1 MLEDVEME
9 YESVI
14 PVLPKGRIVEFEIL
28 SSWGDKNY
36 VGLNGVEFWD
46 RNGLVIIYFSLNF
59 RMYHLLV
66 INYCYIILVFFISKN
81 FC

>member
-14 PVLPKGRIVEFEIL
+14 PVLPRGRIVEFEIL

-46 RNGLVIIYFSLNF
+46 RNGMVIFYSFNF
-59 RMYHLLV
+59 
-66 INYCYIILVFFISKN
+66 
-81 FC
+81 

>member
-14 PVLPKGRIVEFEIL
+14 PVLPRGRIVEFEIL

-46 RNGLVIIYFSLNF
+46 RNGMVIFYFFLNF
-59 RMYHLLV
+59 RIYHLL
-66 INYCYIILVFFISKN
+66 IMTYCYMIRIFH
-81 FC
+81 